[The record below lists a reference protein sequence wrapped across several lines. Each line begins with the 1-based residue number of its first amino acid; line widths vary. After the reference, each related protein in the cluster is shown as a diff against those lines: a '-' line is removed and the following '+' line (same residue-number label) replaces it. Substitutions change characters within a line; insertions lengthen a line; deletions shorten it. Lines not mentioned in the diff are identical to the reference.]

1 MTVTEVTMWNSVA
14 AATGPGHDRPVT
26 SPAAFTIDDNRHG
39 GFYELAIEVGDTNN
53 DRVDRAL
60 PALWRAAQ
68 VRGMLWQP

>member
-1 MTVTEVTMWNSVA
+1 
-14 AATGPGHDRPVT
+14 VT